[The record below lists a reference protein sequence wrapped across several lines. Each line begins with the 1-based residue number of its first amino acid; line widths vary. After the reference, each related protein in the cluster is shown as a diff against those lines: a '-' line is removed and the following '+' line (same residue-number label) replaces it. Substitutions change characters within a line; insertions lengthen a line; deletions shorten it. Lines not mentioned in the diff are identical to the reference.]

1 MLKYKEVIY
10 LLLNMDGDC
19 MSEFRI
25 LTDDELK
32 SIYEEAQKRTD
43 TSFKFGSNRIREEQL
58 KEEKR
63 YTEAMKKYESDMAIF
78 KKKYEEQHQQFLK
91 SEETQKKF
99 YEQMQDSKIKYWEDM
114 KVAKERMGQTVDEST
129 RPQRMPYPKKE
140 FHYWGTVPQK
150 PVKKDYTNNKPN
162 SCSEILKS
170 FQIYA
175 KVLNSNN
182 KRASTF
188 QESMEMMYEMVEA
201 MEASITGM
209 GITSDFFR
217 NELTKEKYVTEQNQN
232 KLRYLTLREHFLNM
246 MEEKCCTVSEAW
258 SKDSNVNGLYGEK
271 LTVFELELMK
281 AKNYKGSILHDLYIP
296 TADGKYSQI
305 DVLFVCS
312 KGIFVI
318 ESKNY
323 SGTISG
329 NEYDD
334 KWHTRSVYDNKR
346 YSSYSI
352 RNNDG
357 FYNPI
362 KQNKKHIEAVQYHLK
377 GIPCFSLIAFSER
390 CKLSEIKV
398 SSKTGYVFNRYAM
411 INVFSRIFNSNP
423 DVLNDDM
430 INYVTNHLRQFCN
443 ADSNVKKAH
452 NDNMR
457 DNVTHDYNNFEY
469 FDDYS
474 DYKDNNY

>member
-1 MLKYKEVIY
+1 MP
-10 LLLNMDGDC
+10 
-19 MSEFRI
+19 EFRI
-25 LTDDELK
+25 LTDEEIK
-32 SIYEEAQKRTD
+32 NIYEEAQKRTD
-43 TSFKFGSNRIREEQL
+43 ASFKFGSNRIREEQL

-63 YTEAMKKYESDMAIF
+63 YAEAMKKYESDMAIY
-78 KKKYEEQHQQFLK
+78 KQKYEEQYQKFIKSQEQQKEFWDHLQDVEIQ
-91 SEETQKKF
+91 SWERQKA
-99 YEQMQDSKIKYWEDM
+99 Y
-114 KVAKERMGQTVDEST
+114 KERIGQSMDGFP
-129 RPQRMPYPKKE
+129 RPSRKPFPEGKFIYS
-140 FHYWGTVPQK
+140 GVVPVK
-150 PVKKDYTNNKPN
+150 PVKKEFSNNPN

-175 KVLNSNN
+175 NKPNQNN
-182 KRASTF
+182 RRTSTF
-188 QESMEMMYEMVEA
+188 QESMEMMYKMFESI
-201 MEASITGM
+201 EASASGM

-217 NELTKEKYVTEQNQN
+217 SELMKEKYVTEQNQN
-232 KLRYLTLREHFLNM
+232 KLRYLTLRQHFLNM
-246 MEEKCCTVSEAW
+246 VEEKCCTVSEAW
-258 SKDSNVNGLYGEK
+258 SKDSTVNGLYGEK

-281 AKNYKGSILHDLYIP
+281 AKNYKGNILHDLYIP
-296 TADGKYSQI
+296 AADGKYSQI

-329 NEYDD
+329 NEVDNNWNIGNRD
-334 KWHTRSVYDNKR
+334 STPFGSIKRSNT
-346 YSSYSI
+346 
-352 RNNDG
+352 

-430 INYVTNHLRQFCN
+430 INYVTNQLRQFCN
-443 ADSNVKKAH
+443 ADSSIKKAH

-469 FDDYS
+469 FDDYG
-474 DYKDNNY
+474 DYKG